1 MFGRAS
7 ALNSSASIRLPVFP
21 GLVRSVGSGRRILA
35 NESPEK
41 YRRLIRLAQ
50 FAAVF
55 CCRCEFALSARG
67 SFSGVLDQMRFFR
80 PCGAYTD
87 LGHVSPAINRW
98 AIFLRPRG
106 TRLRT

>member
-1 MFGRAS
+1 MKSSTGIAG
-7 ALNSSASIRLPVFP
+7 AIVACLVAALGVWLNSS
-21 GLVRSVGSGRRILA
+21 
-35 NESPEK
+35 
-41 YRRLIRLAQ
+41 
-50 FAAVF
+50 AVF

-106 TRLRT
+106 TRLRTLPTANTEM